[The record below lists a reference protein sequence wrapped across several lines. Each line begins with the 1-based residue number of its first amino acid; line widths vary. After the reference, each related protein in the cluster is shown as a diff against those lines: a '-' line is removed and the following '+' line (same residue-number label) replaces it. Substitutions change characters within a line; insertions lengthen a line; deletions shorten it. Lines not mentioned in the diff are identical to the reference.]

1 MKRQAEWEKIF
12 TVHLTRVVTH
22 VTDKEYIKNYHKPIM
37 KTRRL
42 YKMGKMLNRDFTKKK
57 SSWSENIRKYVQL
70 LRKQGNTI

>member
-37 KTRRL
+37 KTKQL
-42 YKMGKMLNRDFTKKK
+42 YKNGQDVEQGLHKEEIQLVREYKKIC
-57 SSWSENIRKYVQL
+57 S
-70 LRKQGNTI
+70 TP